1 MVINFK
7 YTLSEL
13 NAIYELNYH
22 ISMKK
27 IIYKKLAQDSIKFFL
42 LTIFTISI
50 IIWVLQAVNYLDFVV
65 EDGHGF
71 IVYFNYTLLSFPKI
85 FSRIY
90 PFAIFISFSYILL
103 KYEEKN
109 ELIIFWN
116 FGIKKIEFINF
127 FIKFS
132 LLFMFLSLLLNAI
145 IVPMTQDKARS
156 FIRSS
161 NLDLFESMLKPRK
174 FVDIIK
180 NLTIYYDKKNINGEL
195 KNIFLNDK
203 ISLTD
208 TQTTFAKTGIFK
220 IHENKKILVLYD
232 GKTINNVDGKIYE
245 FTFDKTDFNISR
257 FASTAII
264 YQKTQETHTVEL
276 VQCLLIMNNFKKI
289 IVNKAISEINNCT
302 IQNLK
307 NIYEELY
314 SRLIKPLYT
323 TFLIAISLLFV
334 LKSKSNPTF
343 RSYKFKIY
351 LLGFIFIIF
360 LESSSKFISTNL
372 LQNLFL
378 LVMPIFSMLI
388 IYLFFLKILMV
399 KKK

>member
-1 MVINFK
+1 MGG
-7 YTLSEL
+7 
-13 NAIYELNYH
+13 IYELNYH

-27 IIYKKLAQDSIKFFL
+27 IIYKNLALDCIKFFL

-71 IVYFNYTLLSFPKI
+71 FVYFNYTLLSFPKI

-116 FGIKKIEFINF
+116 FGIKKIDFINF
-127 FIKFS
+127 FMKFS
-132 LLFMFLSLLLNAI
+132 FLFMFLSLLLNAL
-145 IVPMTQDKARS
+145 IVPLTQDKARS

-161 NLDLFESMLKPRK
+161 NLDLFESMLKPKK
-174 FVDIIK
+174 FIDIIK

-203 ISLTD
+203 LSLTD
-208 TQTTFAKTGIFK
+208 SQITFAKTGIFE
-220 IHENKKILVLYD
+220 IRADKKILVLYD

-245 FTFDKTDFNISR
+245 FKFDKTDFNISR
-257 FASTAII
+257 FNSTAII
-264 YQKTQETHTVEL
+264 YQKTQETPTVEL
-276 VQCLLIMNNFKKI
+276 LECLLIMNNFKKI
-289 IVNKAISEINNCT
+289 VGNKTMRDINNCT
-302 IQNLK
+302 AQNLK
-307 NIYEELY
+307 NIYEEIY
-314 SRLIKPLYT
+314 SRLIKPLYI
-323 TFLIAISLLFV
+323 TFLMAISLLFI
-334 LKSKSNPTF
+334 LRSKSNPTF
-343 RSYKFKIY
+343 KSYKFRIY

-360 LESSSKFISTNL
+360 FESSSKFVSINL
-372 LQNLFL
+372 IQNSILSILPILF
-378 LVMPIFSMLI
+378 VFM
-388 IYLFFLKILMV
+388 IYLYFLKTL
-399 KKK
+399 KTKRK